1 MIMPRHKKGA
11 EFTSNWILWIFFII
25 AVGATTSA
33 VASIQSHSINERVA
47 IPKGLEESTLISRI
61 YSSGECFAYKDK
73 AGKVHIGTIDFE
85 KFTQEQMDKCFPES
99 KVKYAFYA
107 ILEVPDAEASAK
119 SVKTRNWAESPQF
132 REDAEDVLALKDDKL
147 YRAKLRVKIKDV

>member
-1 MIMPRHKKGA
+1 MMTPRYKKGA
-11 EFTSNWILWIFFII
+11 EFMSNWIFWIFYII
-25 AVGATTSA
+25 AVGVTIA
-33 VASIQSHSINERVA
+33 VIASIQLYFVNGRVT
-47 IPKGLEESTLISRI
+47 IPKGLEESTLISRL
-61 YSSGECFAYKDK
+61 YSSGECFTYEDK
-73 AGKVHIGTIDFE
+73 AGKVHAGTIDFG

-107 ILEVPDAEASAK
+107 TLEVSDADASAK

-132 REDAEDVLALKDDKL
+132 REDAEDVLVLKDSKL

>member
-1 MIMPRHKKGA
+1 M
-11 EFTSNWILWIFFII
+11 SNWIFWIFYII
-25 AVGATTSA
+25 AVGITIA
-33 VASIQSHSINERVA
+33 VIASINLYFINDRVT
-47 IPKGLEESTLISRI
+47 IPKGLEESTLISRL

-73 AGKVHIGTIDFE
+73 AGKVHAGTIDFG

-107 ILEVPDAEASAK
+107 TLEVSDAEASAK
-119 SVKTRNWAESPQF
+119 SVKTRNWVESPQF
-132 REDAEDVLALKDDKL
+132 REDIEDVLVLKDGEL